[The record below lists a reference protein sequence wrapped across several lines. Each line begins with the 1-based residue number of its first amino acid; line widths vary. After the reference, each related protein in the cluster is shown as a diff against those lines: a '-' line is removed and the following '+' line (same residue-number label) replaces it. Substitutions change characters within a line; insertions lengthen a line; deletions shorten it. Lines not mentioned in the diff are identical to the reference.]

1 MFVEGLEDK
10 TPEIRA
16 GACEALGK
24 LEVSDWYCWLLHYT
38 NTCTS
43 NENCQLYSSTHYKV
57 LSPVKA
63 PNTINKKSGNFYGL
77 FFFIQIRSVSHRQ
90 LLCIYVTY

>member
-24 LEVSDWYCWLLHYT
+24 LEVSSRMR
-38 NTCTS
+38 NV
-43 NENCQLYSSTHYKV
+43 QLYTDFETSVEIEIIMKPANCKN
-57 LSPVKA
+57 LS
-63 PNTINKKSGNFYGL
+63 
-77 FFFIQIRSVSHRQ
+77 
-90 LLCIYVTY
+90 CM

>member
-24 LEVSDWYCWLLHYT
+24 LEVSSEIRNKSTIIHRLQNYKLPEQKQHDLV
-38 NTCTS
+38 TS
-43 NENCQLYSSTHYKV
+43 LK
-57 LSPVKA
+57 
-63 PNTINKKSGNFYGL
+63 
-77 FFFIQIRSVSHRQ
+77 
-90 LLCIYVTY
+90 

>member
-24 LEVSDWYCWLLHYT
+24 LEVSSEIRNKSTMIHRLQNYELPEQKHDLV
-38 NTCTS
+38 TS
-43 NENCQLYSSTHYKV
+43 LK
-57 LSPVKA
+57 
-63 PNTINKKSGNFYGL
+63 
-77 FFFIQIRSVSHRQ
+77 
-90 LLCIYVTY
+90 

>member
-24 LEVSDWYCWLLHYT
+24 LEVSSGMRNKGTITQYT
-38 NTCTS
+38 QIMNCHSRNNMIYPITS
-43 NENCQLYSSTHYKV
+43 LK
-57 LSPVKA
+57 
-63 PNTINKKSGNFYGL
+63 
-77 FFFIQIRSVSHRQ
+77 
-90 LLCIYVTY
+90 

>member
-24 LEVSDWYCWLLHYT
+24 LEVSSGVRNKSTIIHRLQNYELPEQKQHDLV
-38 NTCTS
+38 TS
-43 NENCQLYSSTHYKV
+43 LK
-57 LSPVKA
+57 
-63 PNTINKKSGNFYGL
+63 
-77 FFFIQIRSVSHRQ
+77 
-90 LLCIYVTY
+90 

>member
-24 LEVSDWYCWLLHYT
+24 FEVSSGMGKGTIIHRLQNYELSEQKQSNLI
-38 NTCTS
+38 TS
-43 NENCQLYSSTHYKV
+43 VEIKIIIKQANCKNLKV
-57 LSPVKA
+57 DCM
-63 PNTINKKSGNFYGL
+63 
-77 FFFIQIRSVSHRQ
+77 Q
-90 LLCIYVTY
+90 

>member
-24 LEVSDWYCWLLHYT
+24 LEVSSGMRNKGTITQYT
-38 NTCTS
+38 
-43 NENCQLYSSTHYKV
+43 
-57 LSPVKA
+57 
-63 PNTINKKSGNFYGL
+63 
-77 FFFIQIRSVSHRQ
+77 QI
-90 LLCIYVTY
+90 

>member
-24 LEVSDWYCWLLHYT
+24 LEVSSEIRNKSTIIHNRLQNYELPEQKHDLV
-38 NTCTS
+38 TS
-43 NENCQLYSSTHYKV
+43 LK
-57 LSPVKA
+57 
-63 PNTINKKSGNFYGL
+63 
-77 FFFIQIRSVSHRQ
+77 
-90 LLCIYVTY
+90 

>member
-24 LEVSDWYCWLLHYT
+24 LKVSSGMR
-38 NTCTS
+38 NV
-43 NENCQLYSSTHYKV
+43 QLYTSDFEASVEVEIIMKPANSKN
-57 LSPVKA
+57 LS
-63 PNTINKKSGNFYGL
+63 
-77 FFFIQIRSVSHRQ
+77 
-90 LLCIYVTY
+90 CM

>member
-24 LEVSDWYCWLLHYT
+24 LEVSSEIRNKSTIIHRLQNYELPEKKHDLV
-38 NTCTS
+38 TS
-43 NENCQLYSSTHYKV
+43 LK
-57 LSPVKA
+57 
-63 PNTINKKSGNFYGL
+63 
-77 FFFIQIRSVSHRQ
+77 
-90 LLCIYVTY
+90 

>member
-24 LEVSDWYCWLLHYT
+24 LEVSSGMR
-38 NTCTS
+38 NK
-43 NENCQLYSSTHYKV
+43 EQLPSIHKYRLQNYE
-57 LSPVKA
+57 LP
-63 PNTINKKSGNFYGL
+63 
-77 FFFIQIRSVSHRQ
+77 
-90 LLCIYVTY
+90 